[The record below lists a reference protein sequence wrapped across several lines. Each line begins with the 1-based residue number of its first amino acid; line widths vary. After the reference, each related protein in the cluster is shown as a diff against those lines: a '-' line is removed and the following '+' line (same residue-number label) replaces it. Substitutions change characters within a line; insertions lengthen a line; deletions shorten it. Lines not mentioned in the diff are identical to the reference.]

1 MAKAKDKKDEKPKA
15 VNVLDLKR
23 CTAIGVAMKKLRL
36 PWQQMPGAIIGL
48 DPAAFA
54 TTEDIGFVIQ
64 CCPSA
69 DEANMLR
76 SYVT

>member
-1 MAKAKDKKDEKPKA
+1 VVKDKDKKDEKPKP

-23 CTAIGVAMKKLRL
+23 CTGIGVAMKKLKL

-48 DPAAFA
+48 DPQAFG
-54 TTEDIGFVIQ
+54 TTEDIGFVMQ
-64 CCPSA
+64 CIPTA

-76 SYVT
+76 SYVQ